1 MYKIYDK
8 QLKMKISPFDVVK
21 YFPKMNNEKLYK
33 MFFFYYI
40 SYHRKYCNLDT
51 CRAIPTLVYCDKY
64 SKNYRELSKNLFYF
78 INRPKLV
85 K

>member
-8 QLKMKISPFDVVK
+8 QLKKKILPSDIVRHL
-21 YFPKMNNEKLYK
+21 PKMNNEKLFK

-51 CRAIPTLVYCDKY
+51 CKAIPTLVYCEKY
-64 SKNYRELSKNLFYF
+64 SKNTKDLFKNLFYF
-78 INRPKLV
+78 INRPKLI